1 MITSA
6 FLNIIFDALSYLV
19 GFLPDVALN
28 NSFTTAI
35 TTASGY
41 LTALHNLLPY
51 TVVVILA
58 IIAFDV
64 TFEAGYLLYKVIYW
78 VIRRFPTQS

>member
-6 FLNIIFDALSYLV
+6 ILLVIFGTLNFLVA
-19 GFLPDVALN
+19 FLPTVSDTGTYSA
-28 NSFTTAI
+28 AI

-41 LTALHNLLPY
+41 ISAVYTFVPNITTAL
-51 TVVVILA
+51 LA
-58 IIAFDV
+58 IIAFDLV
-64 TFEAGYLLYKVIYW
+64 FETAYLLYKVIYW